1 MGRGN
6 PCGPPALVI
15 LMAATMPATAGT
27 GQAAITQQGGIAPAR
42 RLTLREHGGEFV
54 IETSLDDPA
63 PVRFPPIQVGRSVH
77 LDRALLAPKMQTR
90 SSDHDEPQS
99 SPR

>member
-27 GQAAITQQGGIAPAR
+27 GQAAITA
-42 RLTLREHGGEFV
+42 L
-54 IETSLDDPA
+54 
-63 PVRFPPIQVGRSVH
+63 VRVPPIQVGRSVH
-77 LDRALLAPKMQTR
+77 LDRALLIPQMQSR
-90 SSDHDEPQS
+90 RPEHDEPQS
-99 SPR
+99 SSR

>member
-42 RLTLREHGGEFV
+42 RLTLRENGGEFV

-77 LDRALLAPKMQTR
+77 LDRALLIPQMQSR
-90 SSDHDEPQS
+90 RPEHDEPQS
-99 SPR
+99 SSR